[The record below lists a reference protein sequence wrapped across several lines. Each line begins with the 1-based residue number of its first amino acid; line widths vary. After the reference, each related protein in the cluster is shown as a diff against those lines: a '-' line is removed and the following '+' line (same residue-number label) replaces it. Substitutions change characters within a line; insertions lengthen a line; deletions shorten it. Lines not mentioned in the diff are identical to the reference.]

1 MKPFFIGG
9 FQRSGT
15 TLLRLMFD
23 NHPQIAIPLDTTD
36 LWFRY
41 DQQLDRYNGLRSES
55 DLLAMVGD
63 LLEEER
69 IHLWNIPIEA
79 NQVIDHVDSLRFP
92 SVIAAF
98 YSSYAQAKGK
108 LYWGEKNPGNLRRM
122 DLLNQWFP
130 DCQFVHIIRD
140 GRDACLSHLE
150 QSFGHKDVLTCAC
163 DWREEIQW
171 VRRMGR
177 LVGPA
182 RYTEVRY
189 EDLVKNPEAELGRLC
204 EFLHIAYHSDMMK
217 YHEHVSSSIP
227 SSKLHIWPKIVKP
240 PLADNVNRWK
250 DRMPRGLQLCFE
262 KRAGTILRD
271 LGYEVSPGPWS
282 GGYYQEALSIAR
294 RTWWAIREKMP
305 LSRLVQYGAPSPRAG
320 AKP

>member
-41 DQQLDRYNGLRSES
+41 HRQLDRYNGLRSES
-55 DLLAMVGD
+55 ELRTLVDD

-69 IHLWNIPIEA
+69 IKLWNIPIEA
-79 NQVIDHVDSLRFP
+79 NQVIHQVDSP
-92 SVIAAF
+92 CYSSVIAAF
-98 YSSYAQAKGK
+98 YRCYAQAKGK
-108 LYWGEKNPGNLRRM
+108 LYWGDKNPGNLSRM

-150 QSFGHKDVLTCAC
+150 QSFGHDDLLLCAC
-163 DWREEIQW
+163 DWREEVQW
-171 VRRMGR
+171 VRRMGS
-177 LVGPA
+177 LIGPA
-182 RYTEVRY
+182 RYAELRY
-189 EDLVKNPEAELGRLC
+189 EDLVRAPEAELRRLC
-204 EFLHIAYHSDMMK
+204 DFLRIAYHPDMMK
-217 YHEHVSSSIP
+217 YYERVSSSIP
-227 SSKLHIWPKIVKP
+227 ASKLHIWPKIVKP
-240 PLADNVNRWK
+240 PLADNINRWK
-250 DRMPRGLQLCFE
+250 DGMPRGLQICFE
-262 KRAGTILRD
+262 KRAGSILRD

-282 GGYYQEALSIAR
+282 GGYYHEVLSIAGG
-294 RTWWAIREKMP
+294 TWRAIREKLRSNRRAPRAEP
-305 LSRLVQYGAPSPRAG
+305 LPTAG